1 MNTSSELYKSILAG
15 NHSFEVKV
23 NISATAEGLVQSSTD
38 YGMDVLTSLSSRR
51 SVFGT
56 GSPRLG
62 LAPSGEL
69 ALSLYVESGAVPRM
83 ATIRPY
89 FRVVNDTQQSE
100 WIAKG
105 VYFVDTREADT
116 TTGLLTLHAYD
127 AMLKGE
133 QSYPSTSHLWP
144 AADLDVVTEIASFLG
159 VAVDA
164 QTTSLMT
171 AGFMIPLPAQY
182 TLRETLQYIAA
193 LYGGSFVITDSNTLR
208 LIPLWSVKSEADAPL
223 GGTHRLTAA
232 PAFPAC
238 AGVRFLVDNEQEV
251 FAGDETGY
259 VYEISCPF
267 ATAATAEG
275 LVPSGSAADRLLTKM
290 QGFVYRPFSAEA
302 AVVNPACE
310 LGDTLSILDGS
321 GGSFLSGLFS
331 SSLVFDS
338 LCAASVS
345 APEDEELDHEY
356 PYIPATERSFTR
368 RIQNVQSELTLQAQ
382 QIAAKVSRT
391 GGDPSSFGWYLDAD
405 KFELRS
411 NGSVVMLVNSSGL
424 SVDGVVNAA
433 SGNIGGCTIEDGVL
447 KVYNANIE
455 NLNASK
461 ITAGTL
467 NSNRIGDYSL
477 TSSKIDDYAVVSRT
491 IAGSAVSYGK
501 TSFQSTLDQVG
512 TNKANIDTLYGY
524 FEGSASFS
532 SVLTGSLAINWHYLG
547 LETITIGGVN
557 RKVVTWT

>member
-1 MNTSSELYKSILAG
+1 MNTTSSLYNSIYSG
-15 NHSFEVKV
+15 IHRFEVKV
-23 NISATAEGLVQSSTD
+23 NIAGTD
-38 YGMDVLTSLSSRR
+38 YGMNVLTSLNSRR
-51 SVFGT
+51 SVFGS
-56 GSPRLG
+56 GSPRIG
-62 LAPSGEL
+62 LAPAGEL
-69 ALSLYVESGAVPRM
+69 SLSLYLDSGSVPRM
-83 ATIRPY
+83 AEIRPY
-89 FRVVNDTQQSE
+89 FRVVNDSRQSE

-105 VYFVDTREADT
+105 VYYVDTREADT
-116 TTGLLTLHAYD
+116 TTGLLTLQAYD
-127 AMLKGE
+127 SMLKGE
-133 QSYPSTSHLWP
+133 VKYPSTSHTWP
-144 AADLDVVTEIASFLG
+144 YSDINTVTEIASFLG

-164 QTTSLMT
+164 QTTTLMT

-182 TLRETLQYIAA
+182 TLRETLQYIGA
-193 LYGGSFVITDSNTLR
+193 LYGGSFVITDQNTLR
-208 LIPLWSVKSEADAPL
+208 LIPLWTVKTTEDAPL

-238 AGVRFLVDNEQEV
+238 TGVRFLVDNDQEL

-267 ATAATAEG
+267 ATQA
-275 LVPSGSAADRLLTKM
+275 AADRLLTKL
-290 QGFVYRPFSAEA
+290 QGFVYRPFTAEA
-302 AVVNPACE
+302 AVINPACE
-310 LGDTLSILDGS
+310 LGVTISVPDGL
-321 GGSFLSGLFS
+321 GGTFLSGLFS
-331 SSLVFDS
+331 SDLVFDS
-338 LCAASVS
+338 LCAASVA

-356 PYIPATERSFTR
+356 PYIPASERSFTR

-391 GGDPSSFGWYLDAD
+391 GGDASSFGWYLDAD
-405 KFELRS
+405 KFQLIS
-411 NGSVVMLVNSSGL
+411 NGSVVMLVNRDGL
-424 SVDGVVNAA
+424 SVEGVINAT
-433 SGNIGGCTIEDGVL
+433 SGEIGGCTIQDGVL

-461 ITAGTL
+461 ITSGTL
-467 NSNRIGDYSL
+467 NNARIMDYSL
-477 TSSKIDDYAVVSRT
+477 GSQKIDDYAITNRT
-491 IAGSAVSYGK
+491 IDSQAVSYGK
-501 TSFQSTLDQVG
+501 TSFQGTLDQVG

>member
-1 MNTSSELYKSILAG
+1 MNSTSTLYKSIFSG
-15 NHSFEVKV
+15 IHRFEVKV
-23 NISATAEGLVQSSTD
+23 NISGTD
-38 YGMDVLTSLSSRR
+38 YGMDVLTSLNSRR
-51 SVFGT
+51 SAFGT

-89 FRVVNDTQQSE
+89 FRVVNDIRQSE

-116 TTGLLTLHAYD
+116 TTGLLTLRAYD

-133 QSYPSTSHLWP
+133 VKYPSTSHAWP
-144 AADLDVVTEIASFLG
+144 YSDISTVREIASFLG

-171 AGFMIPLPAQY
+171 GGYMIPLPAQY
-182 TLRETLQYIAA
+182 TIRETLRYIGA
-193 LYGGSFVITDSNTLR
+193 LYGGSFVVTDANTLR
-208 LIPLWSVKSEADAPL
+208 LIPLWPVKSTEDAPL

-232 PAFPAC
+232 TAFPAC
-238 AGVRFLVDNEQEV
+238 TGVRFLLDNDQEL

-267 ATAATAEG
+267 ATQAAAN
-275 LVPSGSAADRLLTKM
+275 ALLTKLR
-290 QGFVYRPFSAEA
+290 GFVYRPFSAEA

-310 LGDTLSILDGS
+310 LGDTLSVPDGL
-321 GGSFLSGLFS
+321 GGTFLTGLFS
-331 SSLVFDS
+331 SDLIFDS

-356 PYIPATERSFTR
+356 PYIPASERSFSR
-368 RIQNVQSELTLQAQ
+368 KIQNVQSELTLQAQ

-391 GGDPSSFGWYLDAD
+391 GGDASSFGWYLDAD
-405 KFELRS
+405 KFQLIS
-411 NGSVVMLVNSSGL
+411 NGAVVMLVNRNGL
-424 SVDGVVNAA
+424 SLVGDLTANSGTFNGTVNANA
-433 SGNIGGCTIEDGVL
+433 GSIGGCTIENGVL
-447 KVYNANIE
+447 KVANANID

-467 NSNRIGDYSL
+467 DNARIRDYSL
-477 TSSKIDDYAVVSRT
+477 GPNKIDDYAITNRT
-491 IAGSAVSYGK
+491 IDSQAVSYGK
-501 TSFQSTLDQVG
+501 TSFQGTLDQVG

-532 SVLTGSLAINWHYLG
+532 SVLTGSLAINYHYLG

>member
-1 MNTSSELYKSILAG
+1 MNSTSTLYNSIFAG
-15 NHSFEVKV
+15 IHRFEVKV
-23 NISATAEGLVQSSTD
+23 SIGSTD
-38 YGMDVLTSLSSRR
+38 YGMNVLTSLNSCR
-51 SVFGT
+51 SAFGS

-62 LAPSGEL
+62 LATAGEL
-69 ALSLYVESGAVPRM
+69 SLSLYLDSGSVPRM
-83 ATIRPY
+83 AEIRPY
-89 FRVVNDTQQSE
+89 FRVVNDTRQSE

-133 QSYPSTSHLWP
+133 QQYPSVEHIWP
-144 AADLDVVTEIASFLG
+144 YSDIQVVTEIASFLG
-159 VAVDA
+159 VSVDA
-164 QTTSLMT
+164 RTTELMT

-182 TLRETLQYIAA
+182 TIRETLQYIAA
-193 LYGGSFVITDSNTLR
+193 LYGGSFVITDSNALR

-238 AGVRFLVDNEQEV
+238 TGVRFLVDDQQEL

-259 VYEISCPF
+259 VYEINCPF
-267 ATAATAEG
+267 ATQA
-275 LVPSGSAADRLLTKM
+275 AADRLLTKM
-290 QGFVYRPFSAEA
+290 QGFVYRPFAAEA

-310 LGDTLSILDGS
+310 LGDTLSVPDGS
-321 GGSFLSGLFS
+321 GGSFLTGLFS
-331 SSLVFDS
+331 SNLVFDS
-338 LCAASVS
+338 ICAASVS

-356 PYIPATERSFTR
+356 PYIPASERSFTR

-382 QIAAKVSRT
+382 QIAAKVSRS

-411 NGSVVMLVNSSGL
+411 NGSVVMLVNASGL

-461 ITAGTL
+461 ITSGTL

-532 SVLTGSLAINWHYLG
+532 SVLTGSLAINYHYLG

>member
-1 MNTSSELYKSILAG
+1 MNSTSTLYKSIFSG
-15 NHSFEVKV
+15 IHRFEVKV
-23 NISATAEGLVQSSTD
+23 NISGTD
-38 YGMDVLTSLSSRR
+38 YGMNVLTSVGSNR
-51 SVFGT
+51 SVFGS

-62 LAPSGEL
+62 LAPAGEL
-69 ALSLYVESGAVPRM
+69 SLSLYLDSGSVPRM
-83 ATIRPY
+83 AEIRPY

-105 VYFVDTREADT
+105 IYFVDTREADT

-133 QSYPSTSHLWP
+133 QAYPSTSHLWP

-159 VAVDA
+159 VTVDS
-164 QTTSLMT
+164 QTTTLMT

-208 LIPLWSVKSEADAPL
+208 LIPLWSVKTEADAPL

-238 AGVRFLVDNEQEV
+238 TGVRFLLDNEQEL

-259 VYEISCPF
+259 VYEITCPF
-267 ATAATAEG
+267 ATQA
-275 LVPSGSAADRLLTKM
+275 AADRLLTKM
-290 QGFVYRPFSAEA
+290 QGFVYRPFAAEA
-302 AVVNPACE
+302 AVINPACE
-310 LGDTLSILDGS
+310 LGDTLSVPDGS

-331 SSLVFDS
+331 SNLVFDS

-411 NGSVVMLVNSSGL
+411 NGSVVMLVNASGL

-461 ITAGTL
+461 ITSGTL

-532 SVLTGSLAINWHYLG
+532 SVLTGSLAINYHYLG

>member
-1 MNTSSELYKSILAG
+1 MNTTSELYKSILAG

-38 YGMDVLTSLSSRR
+38 YGMDVLTSLSSHR

-89 FRVVNDTQQSE
+89 FRVVNDTQRSE

-116 TTGLLTLHAYD
+116 TTGLLSLHAYD
-127 AMLKGE
+127 SMLKGE
-133 QSYPSTSHLWP
+133 QAYPSTSHSWP
-144 AADLDVVTEIASFLG
+144 YSDINTVTEIASFLG

-193 LYGGSFVITDSNTLR
+193 LYGGSFVVTDANTLR
-208 LIPLWSVKSEADAPL
+208 LVCLWDRKTEADLTL
-223 GGTHRLTAA
+223 GSTHRLTES

-238 AGVRFLVDNEQEV
+238 TGVRFLLDDDSDGRSPSAVGEL

-267 ATAATAEG
+267 ATQA
-275 LVPSGSAADRLLTKM
+275 AADRLLTKM
-290 QGFVYRPFSAEA
+290 RGFIYRPFAAEA
-302 AVVNPACE
+302 AILDPAGE
-310 LGDTLSILDGS
+310 IGDTISVSGSLTSLLSCD
-321 GGSFLSGLFS
+321 LS
-331 SSLVFDS
+331 FDS

-356 PYIPATERSFTR
+356 PYIPAAERSFTR

-382 QIAAKVSRT
+382 QIAAKVSRS

-411 NGSVVMLVNSSGL
+411 DGSVVMLVNASGL
-424 SVDGVVNAA
+424 TVHGVIDAT
-433 SGNIGGCTIEDGVL
+433 SGTIGGCTIEDGVL
-447 KVYNANIE
+447 KIYNANIE

-467 NSNRIGDYSL
+467 NTNRIADYSL
-477 TSSKIDDYAVVSRT
+477 GSTKIDDGAAVNRVIGS
-491 IAGSAVSYGK
+491 SAVSYGK
-501 TSFQSTLDQVG
+501 TSFQGTLDQVG

-524 FEGSASFS
+524 FEGSAQFS
-532 SVLTGSLAINWHYLG
+532 SLLAGSIALNYHYLG
-547 LETITIGGVN
+547 LDTITIGGVN

>member
-1 MNTSSELYKSILAG
+1 MNSTSTIYKSIFSAI
-15 NHSFEVKV
+15 HRFEVKV
-23 NISATAEGLVQSSTD
+23 AIGGTD
-38 YGMDVLTSLSSRR
+38 YGMNVLTSLNSNR
-51 SVFGT
+51 SVFGS
-56 GSPRLG
+56 GSPHLG
-62 LAPSGEL
+62 LAPAGEL
-69 ALSLYVESGAVPRM
+69 SLSLYLDSGSVPRM
-83 ATIRPY
+83 AEIRPY

-105 VYFVDTREADT
+105 VYYVDTREADT

-133 QSYPSTSHLWP
+133 QAYPSTSHLWP

-159 VAVDA
+159 VTVDA

-193 LYGGSFVITDSNTLR
+193 LYGGSFVITDANTLR

-238 AGVRFLVDNEQEV
+238 TGVRFLVDNEQEL

-259 VYEISCPF
+259 VYEITCPF
-267 ATAATAEG
+267 ATRA
-275 LVPSGSAADRLLTKM
+275 AADRLLTKM
-290 QGFVYRPFSAEA
+290 QGFVYRPFAAEA

-310 LGDTLSILDGS
+310 LGDTISVPDGS
-321 GGSFLSGLFS
+321 GGTFLTGLFS
-331 SSLVFDS
+331 SNLVFDS

-382 QIAAKVSRT
+382 QIAAKVSRA

-411 NGSVVMLVNSSGL
+411 NGSVVMLVNASGL

-461 ITAGTL
+461 ITSGTL

-532 SVLTGSLAINWHYLG
+532 SVLTGSLAINYHYLG

>member
-1 MNTSSELYKSILAG
+1 MNTTSSLYNSIFSG
-15 NHSFEVKV
+15 IHRFEVKV
-23 NISATAEGLVQSSTD
+23 NIAGTD
-38 YGMDVLTSLSSRR
+38 YGMNVLTSLNSRR
-51 SVFGT
+51 SVFGS

-62 LAPSGEL
+62 LAPAGEL
-69 ALSLYVESGAVPRM
+69 SLSLYLDSGSVPRM
-83 ATIRPY
+83 AEIRPY
-89 FRVVNDTQQSE
+89 FRVVNDSRQSE

-116 TTGLLTLHAYD
+116 TTGLLTLQAYD
-127 AMLKGE
+127 SMLKGE
-133 QSYPSTSHLWP
+133 VKYPSTSHTWP
-144 AADLDVVTEIASFLG
+144 YSDINTVTEIASFLG

-182 TLRETLQYIAA
+182 TFRETLQYIGA
-193 LYGGSFVITDSNTLR
+193 LYGGSFVITDANTLR
-208 LIPLWSVKSEADAPL
+208 LIPLWSVKTTEDVPL

-238 AGVRFLVDNEQEV
+238 TGVRFLVDNDQEL

-259 VYEISCPF
+259 VYEIACPF
-267 ATAATAEG
+267 ATQA
-275 LVPSGSAADRLLTKM
+275 AADRLLTKL
-290 QGFVYRPFSAEA
+290 QGFVYRPFTAEA
-302 AVVNPACE
+302 AVINPACE
-310 LGDTLSILDGS
+310 LGDTIAVPDGL
-321 GGSFLSGLFS
+321 GGTFLSGLFS
-331 SSLVFDS
+331 SDLVFDS
-338 LCAASVS
+338 LCAASVA

-356 PYIPATERSFTR
+356 PYIPASERSFTR

-382 QIAAKVSRT
+382 QIAAKVSRI
-391 GGDPSSFGWYLDAD
+391 GGDASSFGWYLAAD
-405 KFELRS
+405 KFQLVS
-411 NGSVVMLVNSSGL
+411 NGSVVMLVNRDGL
-424 SVDGVVNAA
+424 SVEGVINAT
-433 SGNIGGCTIEDGVL
+433 SGEIGGCTIQDGVL

-461 ITAGTL
+461 ITSGTL
-467 NSNRIGDYSL
+467 NNARIMDYSL
-477 TSSKIDDYAVVSRT
+477 DSQKIDDYAITNRT
-491 IAGSAVSYGK
+491 IDSQAVSYGK
-501 TSFQSTLDQVG
+501 TSFQGTLDQVG

>member
-1 MNTSSELYKSILAG
+1 MQSTSALYNSIISAI
-15 NHSFEVKV
+15 HRFEVKV
-23 NISATAEGLVQSSTD
+23 NIAGTD
-38 YGMDVLTSLSSRR
+38 YGMDVLTSMRSSLN
-51 SVFGT
+51 VFGT
-56 GSPRLG
+56 GSPQIG
-62 LAPSGEL
+62 LAPSGVL
-69 ALSLYVESGAVPRM
+69 PLSLYLDSSNVPRM
-83 ATIRPY
+83 AEIRPY

-105 VYFVDTREADT
+105 VYFVDTREANT
-116 TTGLLTLHAYD
+116 NTGLLTLQCYD

-133 QSYPSTSHLWP
+133 RLYPSVSHTWP
-144 AADLDVVTEIASFLG
+144 YSDINVVTEIASFLG
-159 VAVDA
+159 VTVDA
-164 QTTSLMT
+164 QTTTLMT
-171 AGFMIPLPAQY
+171 EGFMIPLPAQY
-182 TLRETLQYIAA
+182 TIRETLRYIGA
-193 LYGGSFVITDSNTLR
+193 LYGGSFVITAANTLR
-208 LIPLWSVKSEADAPL
+208 LIPLWSVKATEDVSL
-223 GGTHRLTAA
+223 GGAHRLTAA

-238 AGVRFLVDNEQEV
+238 TGVRFLIDDEQEL

-259 VYEISCPF
+259 VYEIECPF
-267 ATAATAEG
+267 ATQAAATW
-275 LVPSGSAADRLLTKM
+275 LLSNM
-290 QGFVYRPFSAEA
+290 QGFIYRPFNAESA
-302 AVVNPACE
+302 VIDPACE
-310 LGDTLSILDGS
+310 LGDTVAVPDGS
-321 GGSFLSGLFS
+321 GGTFLTGLFS
-331 SSLVFDS
+331 SNLVFDS

-356 PYIPATERSFTR
+356 PYIPASERSFTR

-411 NGSVVMLVNSSGL
+411 NDSVVMLVNASGL
-424 SVDGVVNAA
+424 SVDGIINAV

-461 ITAGTL
+461 ITSGTL
-467 NSNRIGDYSL
+467 NSNRIGNYSIE
-477 TSSKIDDYAVVSRT
+477 SSKIDDYAVVSRT

-532 SVLTGSLAINWHYLG
+532 SVLTGSLAINYHYLG

>member
-1 MNTSSELYKSILAG
+1 MNTTSELYKSILAG

-23 NISATAEGLVQSSTD
+23 NIGSID
-38 YGMDVLTSLSSRR
+38 YGMDVLTSMRSSR
-51 SVFGT
+51 SAFGS
-56 GSPRLG
+56 GSPHLG
-62 LAPSGEL
+62 LAPAGDL
-69 ALSLYVESGAVPRM
+69 TLSLYVDSSSVPRM

-105 VYFVDTREADT
+105 VYYIDTREADT
-116 TTGLLTLHAYD
+116 FSGLLTLHAYD

-133 QSYPSTSHLWP
+133 QAYPSTTHIWP
-144 AADLDVVTEIASFLG
+144 YSDLNVVTEIASFLG
-159 VAVDA
+159 VTVDA
-164 QTTSLMT
+164 QTIDLMT

-193 LYGGSFVITDSNTLR
+193 LYGGSFVLTDANTLR
-208 LIPLWSVKSEADAPL
+208 FVCLWNRKTEADLTL
-223 GGTHRLTAA
+223 GSTHRLTES

-238 AGVRFLVDNEQEV
+238 TGVRFLLDDDSDGRSPSAVGEL

-267 ATAATAEG
+267 ATQA
-275 LVPSGSAADRLLTKM
+275 AADRLLTKM
-290 QGFVYRPFSAEA
+290 QGFVYRPFAAEA
-302 AVVNPACE
+302 AILDPAGE
-310 LGDTLSILDGS
+310 IGDTISVSGSLTSLLSCD
-321 GGSFLSGLFS
+321 LS
-331 SSLVFDS
+331 FDS

-356 PYIPATERSFTR
+356 PFIPSSERSYSR
-368 RIQNVQSELTLQAQ
+368 RLQNVQSELTLQAQ
-382 QIAAKVSRT
+382 QIAAKVSRS

-411 NGSVVMLVNSSGL
+411 DGSVVMLVNSSGL
-424 SVDGVVNAA
+424 TVHGVIDAT
-433 SGNIGGCTIEDGVL
+433 SGTIGGCTIEDGVL
-447 KVYNANIE
+447 KIYNANIQ

-467 NSNRIGDYSL
+467 NTNRIADYSL
-477 TSSKIDDYAVVSRT
+477 GSTKIDDGAAVNRVIGS
-491 IAGSAVSYGK
+491 SAVSYGK

-524 FEGSASFS
+524 FEGSAQFS
-532 SVLTGSLAINWHYLG
+532 TLLAGSIALNYHYLG
-547 LETITIGGVN
+547 LETITVGGVN
-557 RKVVTWT
+557 RKLVTWS

>member
-1 MNTSSELYKSILAG
+1 MNSTSTLYKSIYSG
-15 NHSFEVKV
+15 IHRFEVKV
-23 NISATAEGLVQSSTD
+23 NISGTD

-89 FRVVNDTQQSE
+89 FRVVNDIRQSE

-116 TTGLLTLHAYD
+116 TTGLLTLRAYD

-133 QSYPSTSHLWP
+133 VKYPSTSHAWP
-144 AADLDVVTEIASFLG
+144 YSDINTVREIASFLG
-159 VAVDA
+159 VAVDE

-171 AGFMIPLPAQY
+171 GAYMIPLPAQY
-182 TLRETLQYIAA
+182 TIRETLRYIAA
-193 LYGGSFVITDSNTLR
+193 LYGGSFVVTDANTLR
-208 LIPLWSVKSEADAPL
+208 LIPLWSVKTAEDAAL

-232 PAFPAC
+232 TAFPAC
-238 AGVRFLVDNEQEV
+238 TGVRFLLDNDQEL

-267 ATAATAEG
+267 ATQAAAN
-275 LVPSGSAADRLLTKM
+275 ALLTKL

-310 LGDTLSILDGS
+310 LGDTLSVPDGL
-321 GGSFLSGLFS
+321 GGTFLTGLFS
-331 SSLVFDS
+331 SDLVFDS

-356 PYIPATERSFTR
+356 PYIPASERSFSR
-368 RIQNVQSELTLQAQ
+368 KIQNVQSELTLQAQ

-391 GGDPSSFGWYLDAD
+391 GGDASSFGWYLDAD
-405 KFELRS
+405 KFQLIS
-411 NGSVVMLVNSSGL
+411 NGSVVMLVNRNGL
-424 SVDGVVNAA
+424 SVDGVVNAT
-433 SGNIGGCTIEDGVL
+433 SGNIGGCTIENGVL

-455 NLNASK
+455 NLNAAK
-461 ITAGTL
+461 ITSGTL
-467 NSNRIGDYSL
+467 NNARIMDYSL
-477 TSSKIDDYAVVSRT
+477 GSQKIDDYAITNRT
-491 IAGSAVSYGK
+491 IDSQAVSYGK
-501 TSFQSTLDQVG
+501 TSFQGTLDQVG

-532 SVLTGSLAINWHYLG
+532 SVLTGSLAINYHYLG

>member
-1 MNTSSELYKSILAG
+1 MNYTSTLYKSIFSG
-15 NHSFEVKV
+15 IHRFEVKV
-23 NISATAEGLVQSSTD
+23 NISGTD
-38 YGMDVLTSLSSRR
+38 YGMNVLTSLNSNR
-51 SVFGT
+51 SVFGS

-62 LAPSGEL
+62 LAPAGEL
-69 ALSLYVESGAVPRM
+69 SLSLYLDSGSVPRM
-83 ATIRPY
+83 AEIRPY

-116 TTGLLTLHAYD
+116 TTGLLTLRAYD
-127 AMLKGE
+127 SMLKAE
-133 QSYPSTSHLWP
+133 QQYPSVEHTWP
-144 AADLDVVTEIASFLG
+144 YSDIDTVREIASFLRVG
-159 VAVDA
+159 IDA
-164 QTTSLMT
+164 QTTELMT

-238 AGVRFLVDNEQEV
+238 TGVRFLLDNEQEL

-259 VYEISCPF
+259 VYEITCPF
-267 ATAATAEG
+267 ATQA
-275 LVPSGSAADRLLTKM
+275 AADRLLTKM
-290 QGFVYRPFSAEA
+290 QGFVYRPFAAEA

-310 LGDTLSILDGS
+310 LGDTLSVPDGS
-321 GGSFLSGLFS
+321 GGTFLTGLFS
-331 SSLVFDS
+331 SNLVFDS

-411 NGSVVMLVNSSGL
+411 NGSVVMLVNASGL

-461 ITAGTL
+461 ITSGTL

-532 SVLTGSLAINWHYLG
+532 SVLTGSLAINYHYLG

>member
-1 MNTSSELYKSILAG
+1 MNTTSQIYNSIFSG
-15 NHSFEVKV
+15 IHRFEVKV
-23 NISATAEGLVQSSTD
+23 SIGSTD
-38 YGMDVLTSLSSRR
+38 YGMNVLTSLNSCR
-51 SVFGT
+51 SAFGS

-62 LAPSGEL
+62 LAPAGEL
-69 ALSLYVESGAVPRM
+69 SLSLYLDSGSVPRM
-83 ATIRPY
+83 AEIRPY
-89 FRVVNDTQQSE
+89 FRVVNDTRQSE

-105 VYFVDTREADT
+105 VYYVDTREADT

-127 AMLKGE
+127 SMLKGE
-133 QSYPSTSHLWP
+133 QQYPSVEHIWP
-144 AADLDVVTEIASFLG
+144 YSDIQVVTEIASFLG
-159 VAVDA
+159 VTVDA
-164 QTTSLMT
+164 RTTEIMT
-171 AGFMIPLPAQY
+171 AGFLIPLPAQY
-182 TLRETLQYIAA
+182 TIRETLQYIAA

-208 LIPLWSVKSEADAPL
+208 LIPLWSVKSETDAPL

-238 AGVRFLVDNEQEV
+238 TGVRFLLDNEQEL

-259 VYEISCPF
+259 VYEITCPF
-267 ATAATAEG
+267 ATQAA
-275 LVPSGSAADRLLTKM
+275 VDRLLTKM
-290 QGFVYRPFSAEA
+290 KGFVYRPFAAEA

-310 LGDTLSILDGS
+310 LGDTLSVPDGS
-321 GGSFLSGLFS
+321 GGTFLTGLFS
-331 SSLVFDS
+331 SNLVFDS
-338 LCAASVS
+338 LCVASVS

-411 NGSVVMLVNSSGL
+411 NGSVVMLVNADGL
-424 SVDGVVNAA
+424 SVDGIINAI

-461 ITAGTL
+461 ITSGTL

-532 SVLTGSLAINWHYLG
+532 SVLTGSLAINYHYLG

>member
-1 MNTSSELYKSILAG
+1 MNSTSTLYKSIYSG
-15 NHSFEVKV
+15 IHRFEVKV
-23 NISATAEGLVQSSTD
+23 NISGTD
-38 YGMDVLTSLSSRR
+38 YGMDVLTSLNSRR
-51 SVFGT
+51 SAFGA

-89 FRVVNDTQQSE
+89 FRVVNDIRQSE

-116 TTGLLTLHAYD
+116 TTGLLTLRAYD

-133 QSYPSTSHLWP
+133 VKYPSTSHAWP
-144 AADLDVVTEIASFLG
+144 YSDINTVREIASFLG

-171 AGFMIPLPAQY
+171 GGYLIPLPAQY
-182 TLRETLQYIAA
+182 TVRETLRYIAA
-193 LYGGSFVITDSNTLR
+193 LYGGSFVVTDANTLR
-208 LIPLWSVKSEADAPL
+208 LIPLWSVKSTEDAPL

-232 PAFPAC
+232 TAFPAC
-238 AGVRFLVDNEQEV
+238 TGVRFLLDNDQEL

-267 ATAATAEG
+267 ATQAAAN
-275 LVPSGSAADRLLTKM
+275 ALLTKLR
-290 QGFVYRPFSAEA
+290 GFVYRPFSAEA

-310 LGDTLSILDGS
+310 LGDTLSVPDGL
-321 GGSFLSGLFS
+321 GGTFLTGLFS
-331 SSLVFDS
+331 SDLVFDS

-345 APEDEELDHEY
+345 APEDEELNHEY
-356 PYIPATERSFTR
+356 PYIPASERSFSR
-368 RIQNVQSELTLQAQ
+368 KIQNVQSELTLQAQ

-391 GGDPSSFGWYLDAD
+391 GGDASSFGWYLDAD
-405 KFELRS
+405 KFQLIS
-411 NGSVVMLVNSSGL
+411 NGAVVMLVNRNGL
-424 SVDGVVNAA
+424 SLVGDLTANSGTFNGTVNANA
-433 SGNIGGCTIEDGVL
+433 GSIGGCTIENGVL

-461 ITAGTL
+461 ITSGTL
-467 NSNRIGDYSL
+467 NNARIMDYSL
-477 TSSKIDDYAVVSRT
+477 GSQKIDDYAITNRT
-491 IAGSAVSYGK
+491 IDSQAVSYGK
-501 TSFQSTLDQVG
+501 TSFQGTLDQVG

-532 SVLTGSLAINWHYLG
+532 SVLTGSLAINYHYLG

>member
-1 MNTSSELYKSILAG
+1 MNSTSSLYNSIYSG
-15 NHSFEVKV
+15 IHRFEVKV
-23 NISATAEGLVQSSTD
+23 NIAGTD
-38 YGMDVLTSLSSRR
+38 YGMNVLTSLNSRR
-51 SVFGT
+51 SVFGS

-62 LAPSGEL
+62 LAPAGEL
-69 ALSLYVESGAVPRM
+69 SLSLYLDSGSVPRM
-83 ATIRPY
+83 AEIRPY
-89 FRVVNDTQQSE
+89 FRVVNDSRQSE

-116 TTGLLTLHAYD
+116 TTGLLTLQAYD
-127 AMLKGE
+127 SMLKGE
-133 QSYPSTSHLWP
+133 VKYPSTSHAWP
-144 AADLDVVTEIASFLG
+144 YSDINTVTEIASFLG

-182 TLRETLQYIAA
+182 TLRETLQYIGA
-193 LYGGSFVITDSNTLR
+193 LYGGSFVITDANTLR
-208 LIPLWSVKSEADAPL
+208 LIPLWSVKTSEDAPL

-238 AGVRFLVDNEQEV
+238 TGVRFLVDNDQEL

-267 ATAATAEG
+267 ATQA
-275 LVPSGSAADRLLTKM
+275 AADRLLTKL
-290 QGFVYRPFSAEA
+290 QGFIYRPFTAEA
-302 AVVNPACE
+302 AVINPACE
-310 LGDTLSILDGS
+310 LGDTVAVPDGL
-321 GGSFLSGLFS
+321 GGTFLSGLFS
-331 SSLVFDS
+331 SDLVFDS

-391 GGDPSSFGWYLDAD
+391 GGDASSFGWYLDAD
-405 KFELRS
+405 KFQLVS
-411 NGSVVMLVNSSGL
+411 NGSVVMLVNRDGL
-424 SVDGVVNAA
+424 SVEGVINAT
-433 SGNIGGCTIEDGVL
+433 SGEIGGCTIQDGVL

-461 ITAGTL
+461 ITSGTL
-467 NSNRIGDYSL
+467 NNARIMDYSL
-477 TSSKIDDYAVVSRT
+477 GSQKIDDYAITNRT
-491 IAGSAVSYGK
+491 IDSQAVSYGK
-501 TSFQSTLDQVG
+501 TSFQGTLDQVG

>member
-1 MNTSSELYKSILAG
+1 MNTTSSLYESIFSG
-15 NHSFEVKV
+15 IHRFEVKV
-23 NISATAEGLVQSSTD
+23 NISGTD
-38 YGMDVLTSLSSRR
+38 YGMNVLTSLNSRR
-51 SVFGT
+51 SVFGS

-62 LAPSGEL
+62 LAPAGEL
-69 ALSLYVESGAVPRM
+69 SLSLYLDSGSVPRM
-83 ATIRPY
+83 AEIRPY
-89 FRVVNDTQQSE
+89 FRVVNDSRQSE

-116 TTGLLTLHAYD
+116 TTGLLTLQAYD
-127 AMLKGE
+127 SMLKGE
-133 QSYPSTSHLWP
+133 VKYPSTSHTWP
-144 AADLDVVTEIASFLG
+144 YSDINTVTEIATFLG

-182 TLRETLQYIAA
+182 TLRETLQYIGA
-193 LYGGSFVITDSNTLR
+193 LYGGSFVITDQNTLR
-208 LIPLWSVKSEADAPL
+208 LIPLWSVKTTEDAPL

-238 AGVRFLVDNEQEV
+238 TGVRFLVDNDQEL

-267 ATAATAEG
+267 ATQT
-275 LVPSGSAADRLLTKM
+275 AADRLLTKL
-290 QGFVYRPFSAEA
+290 QGFVYRPFTAGA
-302 AVVNPACE
+302 AVLNPACE
-310 LGDTLSILDGS
+310 LGDTIAVPDGL
-321 GGSFLSGLFS
+321 GGTFLSGLFS
-331 SSLVFDS
+331 SDLAFDS
-338 LCAASVS
+338 LCAASVA

-356 PYIPATERSFTR
+356 PYIPASERNFTR

-391 GGDPSSFGWYLDAD
+391 GGDASSFGWYLDAD
-405 KFELRS
+405 KFQLVS
-411 NGSVVMLVNSSGL
+411 NGSVVMLVNRDGL
-424 SVDGVVNAA
+424 SVEGVINAT
-433 SGNIGGCTIEDGVL
+433 SGEIGGCTIQDGVL

-461 ITAGTL
+461 ITSGTL
-467 NSNRIGDYSL
+467 NNARIMDYSL
-477 TSSKIDDYAVVSRT
+477 GSQKIDDYAITNRT
-491 IAGSAVSYGK
+491 IDSQAVSYGK
-501 TSFQSTLDQVG
+501 TSFQGTLDQVG

>member
-1 MNTSSELYKSILAG
+1 MNSTSTLYNSIFAG
-15 NHSFEVKV
+15 IHRFEVKV
-23 NISATAEGLVQSSTD
+23 SIGSTD
-38 YGMDVLTSLSSRR
+38 YGMNVLTSLNSCR
-51 SVFGT
+51 SAFGS

-62 LAPSGEL
+62 LATAGEL
-69 ALSLYVESGAVPRM
+69 SLSLYLDSGSVPRM
-83 ATIRPY
+83 AEIRPY
-89 FRVVNDTQQSE
+89 FRVVNDTRQSE

-133 QSYPSTSHLWP
+133 QQYPSVEHIWP
-144 AADLDVVTEIASFLG
+144 YSDIQVVTEIASFLG
-159 VAVDA
+159 VSVDA
-164 QTTSLMT
+164 RTTELMT

-182 TLRETLQYIAA
+182 TIRETLQYIAA
-193 LYGGSFVITDSNTLR
+193 LYGGSFVITDSNALR

-238 AGVRFLVDNEQEV
+238 TGVRFLVDDQQEL

-259 VYEISCPF
+259 VYEINCPF
-267 ATAATAEG
+267 ATQA
-275 LVPSGSAADRLLTKM
+275 AADRLLTKM
-290 QGFVYRPFSAEA
+290 QGFVYRPFAAEA

-310 LGDTLSILDGS
+310 LGDTLSVPDGS
-321 GGSFLSGLFS
+321 GGSFLTGLFS
-331 SSLVFDS
+331 SNLVFDS
-338 LCAASVS
+338 ICAASVS

-356 PYIPATERSFTR
+356 PYIPASERSFTR

-382 QIAAKVSRT
+382 QIAAKVSRS

-411 NGSVVMLVNSSGL
+411 NGSVVMLVNADGL
-424 SVDGVVNAA
+424 SVDGIINAL

-461 ITAGTL
+461 ITSGTL

-532 SVLTGSLAINWHYLG
+532 SILTGSLAINWHYLG

-557 RKVVTWT
+557 RKVVTWS

>member
-1 MNTSSELYKSILAG
+1 MNSTSTLYNSIFSG
-15 NHSFEVKV
+15 IHRFEVKV
-23 NISATAEGLVQSSTD
+23 TIAGTD
-38 YGMDVLTSLSSRR
+38 YGMDVLTSLSSNR
-51 SVFGT
+51 SVFGS

-62 LAPSGEL
+62 LAPAGEL
-69 ALSLYVESGAVPRM
+69 SLSLYLDSGAVPRM
-83 ATIRPY
+83 AEIRPY

-133 QSYPSTSHLWP
+133 QQYPSVEHIWP
-144 AADLDVVTEIASFLG
+144 YSDIQVVTEIASFLG
-159 VAVDA
+159 VTVDT

-171 AGFMIPLPAQY
+171 AGFMIPLPVQY
-182 TLRETLQYIAA
+182 NIRETLQYIAA

-232 PAFPAC
+232 TAFPAC
-238 AGVRFLVDNEQEV
+238 TGVRFLLDNEQEL

-259 VYEISCPF
+259 VYEVTCPF
-267 ATAATAEG
+267 ATQA
-275 LVPSGSAADRLLTKM
+275 AADRLLTKM
-290 QGFVYRPFSAEA
+290 QGFVYRPFAAEA
-302 AVVNPACE
+302 AVINPACE
-310 LGDTLSILDGS
+310 LGDTLSVPDGS
-321 GGSFLSGLFS
+321 GGTFLTGLFS
-331 SSLVFDS
+331 SNLVFDS

-382 QIAAKVSRT
+382 QIAAKVSRS

-411 NGSVVMLVNSSGL
+411 NGSVVMLVNASGL
-424 SVDGVVNAA
+424 SVDGIINAL

-461 ITAGTL
+461 ITSGTL

-532 SVLTGSLAINWHYLG
+532 SVLTGSLEINYHYLG

>member
-1 MNTSSELYKSILAG
+1 MNSTSSLYNSIISG
-15 NHSFEVKV
+15 IHRFEVKV
-23 NISATAEGLVQSSTD
+23 NISGAD
-38 YGMDVLTSLSSRR
+38 YGMDVLTSLNSCR
-51 SVFGT
+51 SVFGS

-62 LAPSGEL
+62 LAPAGEL
-69 ALSLYVESGAVPRM
+69 SLSLYASSASVPRM
-83 ATIRPY
+83 AALQPY

-105 VYFVDTREADT
+105 VYYVDTREADT
-116 TTGLLTLHAYD
+116 ATGLLTLHAYD
-127 AMLKGE
+127 SMLKGE
-133 QSYPSTSHLWP
+133 RPFTEEEPNVSGSSSERTSSGVNELSASLTEENDTELVRTIWP
-144 AADLDVVTEIASFLG
+144 AADIDVVTEIAAALG
-159 VAVDA
+159 VTVDA

-193 LYGGSFVITDSNTLR
+193 LYGGSFVITDENTLR
-208 LIPLWSVKSEADAPL
+208 LIPLWSVKTTADASL

-238 AGVRFLVDNEQEV
+238 SGVRFLVDNEQEI

-259 VYEISCPF
+259 VYEIACPF
-267 ATAATAEG
+267 ATQA
-275 LVPSGSAADRLLTKM
+275 AADRLLTKM
-290 QGFVYRPFSAEA
+290 QGFIYRPFAAEA
-302 AVVNPACE
+302 AVLNPACE
-310 LGDTLSILDGS
+310 LGDTLSVPDGS
-321 GGSFLSGLFS
+321 GGSFLTGLFS
-331 SSLVFDS
+331 SNLVFDS

-356 PYIPATERSFTR
+356 PYIPASERSFTR
-368 RIQNVQSELTLQAQ
+368 RLQNVQSELTLQAQ

-405 KFELRS
+405 KFQLIS
-411 NGSVVMLVNSSGL
+411 NGNVVMLVNADGL
-424 SVDGVVNAA
+424 SVDGIINAT
-433 SGNIGGCTIEDGVL
+433 SGEIGGCTIEDGVL

-455 NLNASK
+455 NLNA
-461 ITAGTL
+461 
-467 NSNRIGDYSL
+467 
-477 TSSKIDDYAVVSRT
+477 SKIDDYAVVSRT

>member
-1 MNTSSELYKSILAG
+1 MNNTSSLYNSIFSG
-15 NHSFEVKV
+15 IHRFEVKV
-23 NISATAEGLVQSSTD
+23 NIAGTD
-38 YGMDVLTSLSSRR
+38 YGMNVLTSLNSRR
-51 SVFGT
+51 SVFGS

-62 LAPSGEL
+62 LAPAGEL
-69 ALSLYVESGAVPRM
+69 SLSLYLDSGSVPRM
-83 ATIRPY
+83 AEIRPY
-89 FRVVNDTQQSE
+89 FRVVNDSRQSE

-116 TTGLLTLHAYD
+116 TTGLLTLQAYD
-127 AMLKGE
+127 SMLKGE
-133 QSYPSTSHLWP
+133 VKYPSTSHTWP
-144 AADLDVVTEIASFLG
+144 YSDVNTVTEIASFLG
-159 VAVDA
+159 VTVDA
-164 QTTSLMT
+164 QTTTLMT

-193 LYGGSFVITDSNTLR
+193 LYGGSFVITDANTLR
-208 LIPLWSVKSEADAPL
+208 LIPLWSVKTTEDAPL

-238 AGVRFLVDNEQEV
+238 TGVRFLVDNDQEL

-267 ATAATAEG
+267 ATQE
-275 LVPSGSAADRLLTKM
+275 AADRLLTKL
-290 QGFVYRPFSAEA
+290 QGFVYRPFTAEA
-302 AVVNPACE
+302 AVINPACE
-310 LGDTLSILDGS
+310 LGDTISIPDGL
-321 GGSFLSGLFS
+321 GGNFLSGLFS
-331 SSLVFDS
+331 SDLVFDS
-338 LCAASVS
+338 LCAASVA

-356 PYIPATERSFTR
+356 PYIPASERSFTR

-391 GGDPSSFGWYLDAD
+391 GGDSSSFGWYLDAD
-405 KFELRS
+405 KFQLVS
-411 NGSVVMLVNSSGL
+411 NGSVVMLVNRDGL
-424 SVDGVVNAA
+424 SVEGVINAT
-433 SGNIGGCTIEDGVL
+433 SGEIGGCTIQDGVL

-461 ITAGTL
+461 ITSGTL
-467 NSNRIGDYSL
+467 NNARIMDYSL
-477 TSSKIDDYAVVSRT
+477 GSQKIDDYAITNRT
-491 IAGSAVSYGK
+491 IDSQAVSYGK
-501 TSFQSTLDQVG
+501 TSFQGTLDQVG

>member
-1 MNTSSELYKSILAG
+1 MNSTSTLYKSIFSG
-15 NHSFEVKV
+15 IHRFEVKV
-23 NISATAEGLVQSSTD
+23 NISGTD
-38 YGMDVLTSLSSRR
+38 YGMDVLTSLNSRR
-51 SVFGT
+51 SAFGT

-89 FRVVNDTQQSE
+89 FRVVNDTRQSE

-116 TTGLLTLHAYD
+116 TTGLLTLRAYD

-133 QSYPSTSHLWP
+133 VKYPSTSHAWP
-144 AADLDVVTEIASFLG
+144 YSDINTVREIASFLG

-171 AGFMIPLPAQY
+171 GGYMIPLPAQY
-182 TLRETLQYIAA
+182 TIRETLRYIAA
-193 LYGGSFVITDSNTLR
+193 LYGGSFVVTDANTLR
-208 LIPLWSVKSEADAPL
+208 LIPLWSVKSTEDAPL

-232 PAFPAC
+232 TAFPAC
-238 AGVRFLVDNEQEV
+238 TGVRFLLDNDQEL

-267 ATAATAEG
+267 ATQAAAN
-275 LVPSGSAADRLLTKM
+275 DLLTKLR
-290 QGFVYRPFSAEA
+290 GFVYRPFSAEA

-310 LGDTLSILDGS
+310 LGDTLSVPDGL
-321 GGSFLSGLFS
+321 GGTFLTGLFS
-331 SSLVFDS
+331 SDLVFDS

-356 PYIPATERSFTR
+356 PYIPASERSFSR
-368 RIQNVQSELTLQAQ
+368 KIQNVQSELTLQAQ

-391 GGDPSSFGWYLDAD
+391 GGDASSFGWYLDAD
-405 KFELRS
+405 KFQLIS
-411 NGSVVMLVNSSGL
+411 NGSVVMLVNRNGL
-424 SVDGVVNAA
+424 SVDGVVNAT
-433 SGNIGGCTIEDGVL
+433 SGNIGGCTIENGVL

-461 ITAGTL
+461 ITSGTL
-467 NSNRIGDYSL
+467 NNARIMDYSL
-477 TSSKIDDYAVVSRT
+477 GSQKIDDYAITNRT
-491 IAGSAVSYGK
+491 IDSQAVSYGK
-501 TSFQSTLDQVG
+501 TSFQGTLDQVG

-532 SVLTGSLAINWHYLG
+532 SVLTGSLAINYHYLG

>member
-1 MNTSSELYKSILAG
+1 MNSTSTLYKSIFSG
-15 NHSFEVKV
+15 IHRFEVKV
-23 NISATAEGLVQSSTD
+23 NISGTD
-38 YGMDVLTSLSSRR
+38 YGMDVLTSLNSRR
-51 SVFGT
+51 SAFGT

-89 FRVVNDTQQSE
+89 FRVVNDTRQSE

-116 TTGLLTLHAYD
+116 TGLLTLRAYD

-133 QSYPSTSHLWP
+133 VKYPSTSHAWP
-144 AADLDVVTEIASFLG
+144 YSDINTVREIASFLG

-171 AGFMIPLPAQY
+171 GGYMIPLPAQY
-182 TLRETLQYIAA
+182 TIRETLRYIAA
-193 LYGGSFVITDSNTLR
+193 LYGGSFVVTDANTLR
-208 LIPLWSVKSEADAPL
+208 LIPLWSVKSTEDAPL

-232 PAFPAC
+232 TAFPAC
-238 AGVRFLVDNEQEV
+238 TGVRFLLDNDQEL

-267 ATAATAEG
+267 ATQAAAN
-275 LVPSGSAADRLLTKM
+275 DLLTKLR
-290 QGFVYRPFSAEA
+290 GFVYRPFSAEA

-310 LGDTLSILDGS
+310 LGDTLSVPDGL
-321 GGSFLSGLFS
+321 GGTFLTGLFS
-331 SSLVFDS
+331 SDLVFDS

-356 PYIPATERSFTR
+356 PYIPASERSFSR
-368 RIQNVQSELTLQAQ
+368 KIQNVQSELTLQAQ

-391 GGDPSSFGWYLDAD
+391 GGDASSFGWYLDAD
-405 KFELRS
+405 KFQLIS
-411 NGSVVMLVNSSGL
+411 NGSVVMLVNRNGL
-424 SVDGVVNAA
+424 SVDGVVNAT
-433 SGNIGGCTIEDGVL
+433 SGNIGGCTIENGVL

-461 ITAGTL
+461 ITSGTL
-467 NSNRIGDYSL
+467 NNARIMDYSL
-477 TSSKIDDYAVVSRT
+477 GSQKIDDYAITNRT
-491 IAGSAVSYGK
+491 IDSQAVSYGK
-501 TSFQSTLDQVG
+501 TSFQGTLDQVG

-532 SVLTGSLAINWHYLG
+532 SVLTGSLAINYHYLG

>member
-1 MNTSSELYKSILAG
+1 MNTTSQIYNSIFSG
-15 NHSFEVKV
+15 IHRFEVKV
-23 NISATAEGLVQSSTD
+23 NIGGTD
-38 YGMDVLTSLSSRR
+38 YGMDVLTSLNSCR
-51 SVFGT
+51 SVFGS

-62 LAPSGEL
+62 MAPAGEL
-69 ALSLYVESGAVPRM
+69 SLSLYLDSASVPRM
-83 ATIRPY
+83 AEIRPY
-89 FRVVNDTQQSE
+89 FRVVNDTRQSE

-133 QSYPSTSHLWP
+133 QAYPSVEHIWP
-144 AADLDVVTEIASFLG
+144 YSDIQVVTEIASLLG
-159 VAVDA
+159 VTVDA
-164 QTTSLMT
+164 RTTTLMT

-182 TLRETLQYIAA
+182 TIRETLQYIAA

-238 AGVRFLVDNEQEV
+238 TGVRFLLDNEQEL

-259 VYEISCPF
+259 VYEIACPF
-267 ATAATAEG
+267 ATQA
-275 LVPSGSAADRLLTKM
+275 AADRLLTKM
-290 QGFVYRPFSAEA
+290 QGFVYRPFAAEA

-310 LGDTLSILDGS
+310 LGDTLSVPDGS
-321 GGSFLSGLFS
+321 GGTFLTGLFS
-331 SSLVFDS
+331 SNLVFDS

-461 ITAGTL
+461 ITSGTL

-547 LETITIGGVN
+547 LETISIGGVN

>member
-1 MNTSSELYKSILAG
+1 MNSTSTLYKSIFSG
-15 NHSFEVKV
+15 IHRFEVKV
-23 NISATAEGLVQSSTD
+23 NISGTD
-38 YGMDVLTSLSSRR
+38 YGMDVLTSLNSRLR
-51 SVFGT
+51 AFGT
-56 GSPRLG
+56 GSPHLG

-89 FRVVNDTQQSE
+89 FRVVNDIRQSE

-116 TTGLLTLHAYD
+116 TTGLLTLRAYD

-133 QSYPSTSHLWP
+133 VKYPSTTHAWP
-144 AADLDVVTEIASFLG
+144 YSDINTVREIASFLG

-164 QTTSLMT
+164 QTTSLIT
-171 AGFMIPLPAQY
+171 GGYMIPLPAQY
-182 TLRETLQYIAA
+182 TIRETLRYIAA
-193 LYGGSFVITDSNTLR
+193 LYGGSFVVTDANTLR
-208 LIPLWSVKSEADAPL
+208 LIPLWSVKSTEDAPL

-232 PAFPAC
+232 TAFPAC
-238 AGVRFLVDNEQEV
+238 TGVRFLLDNDQEL

-267 ATAATAEG
+267 ATQAAAN
-275 LVPSGSAADRLLTKM
+275 ALLTKLR
-290 QGFVYRPFSAEA
+290 GFIYRPFSAEA

-310 LGDTLSILDGS
+310 LGDTLSVPDGL
-321 GGSFLSGLFS
+321 GGTFLTGLFS
-331 SSLVFDS
+331 SDLIFDS

-345 APEDEELDHEY
+345 APEDEELNHEY
-356 PYIPATERSFTR
+356 PYIPASERSFSR
-368 RIQNVQSELTLQAQ
+368 KIQNVQSELTLQAQ

-391 GGDPSSFGWYLDAD
+391 GGDASSFGWYLDAD
-405 KFELRS
+405 KFQLIS
-411 NGSVVMLVNSSGL
+411 NGAVVMLVNRNGL
-424 SVDGVVNAA
+424 SLIGDLTANSGTFNGTVNAN
-433 SGNIGGCTIEDGVL
+433 SGSIGGCTIENGVL
-447 KVYNANIE
+447 KVANANID

-461 ITAGTL
+461 ITSGTL
-467 NSNRIGDYSL
+467 NNARIMDYSL
-477 TSSKIDDYAVVSRT
+477 GSQKIDDYAITNRT
-491 IAGSAVSYGK
+491 IDSQAVSYGK
-501 TSFQSTLDQVG
+501 TSFQGTLDQVG
-512 TNKANIDTLYGY
+512 TNKANIDTLYVY

-532 SVLTGSLAINWHYLG
+532 SVLTGSFAINYHYLG

>member
-1 MNTSSELYKSILAG
+1 MNSTSTLYNSIFSG
-15 NHSFEVKV
+15 IHRFEVKV
-23 NISATAEGLVQSSTD
+23 NIAATAEGLVQSSTD
-38 YGMDVLTSLSSRR
+38 YGMDVLTSLNSNR
-51 SVFGT
+51 SVFGS
-56 GSPRLG
+56 GSPHLG
-62 LAPSGEL
+62 LAPAGEL
-69 ALSLYVESGAVPRM
+69 SLSLYLDSVAVPRM
-83 ATIRPY
+83 AEIRPY
-89 FRVVNDTQQSE
+89 FRVVNDSRQSE

-133 QSYPSTSHLWP
+133 QQYPSVEHIWP
-144 AADLDVVTEIASFLG
+144 YSDINTVTEIASFLG
-159 VAVDA
+159 VTVDS
-164 QTTSLMT
+164 QTTTLMT

-182 TLRETLQYIAA
+182 TMRETLQYIAA
-193 LYGGSFVITDSNTLR
+193 LYGGSFVITDANTLR

-238 AGVRFLVDNEQEV
+238 TGVRFLLDNEQEL

-267 ATAATAEG
+267 ATQA
-275 LVPSGSAADRLLTKM
+275 AADRLLTKM
-290 QGFVYRPFSAEA
+290 QGFIYRPFAAEA
-302 AVVNPACE
+302 AVINPACE
-310 LGDTLSILDGS
+310 LGDTISVPDGS
-321 GGSFLSGLFS
+321 GGTFLTGLFS
-331 SSLVFDS
+331 SNLVFDS

-411 NGSVVMLVNSSGL
+411 NGSVVMLVNASGL

-461 ITAGTL
+461 ITSGTL

-532 SVLTGSLAINWHYLG
+532 SVLTGSLAINYHYLG

>member
-1 MNTSSELYKSILAG
+1 MNSTSTIYKSIFSAI
-15 NHSFEVKV
+15 HRFEVKV
-23 NISATAEGLVQSSTD
+23 AIGGTD
-38 YGMDVLTSLSSRR
+38 YGMNVLTSLNSNR
-51 SVFGT
+51 SVFGS

-62 LAPSGEL
+62 LAPAGEL
-69 ALSLYVESGAVPRM
+69 SLSLYINSASIPRM
-83 ATIRPY
+83 AEIRPY

-105 VYFVDTREADT
+105 VYYVDTREADT

-133 QSYPSTSHLWP
+133 QAYPSTSHLWP

-159 VAVDA
+159 VTVDA

-193 LYGGSFVITDSNTLR
+193 LYGGSFVITDANTLR

-238 AGVRFLVDNEQEV
+238 TGVRFLVDNEQEL

-259 VYEISCPF
+259 VYEITCPF
-267 ATAATAEG
+267 ATRA
-275 LVPSGSAADRLLTKM
+275 AADRLLTKM
-290 QGFVYRPFSAEA
+290 QGFVYRPFAAEA

-310 LGDTLSILDGS
+310 LGDTISVPDGS
-321 GGSFLSGLFS
+321 GGTFLTGLFS
-331 SSLVFDS
+331 SNLVFDS

-382 QIAAKVSRT
+382 QIAAKVSRA

-411 NGSVVMLVNSSGL
+411 NGSVVMLVNASGL

-461 ITAGTL
+461 ITSGTL

-532 SVLTGSLAINWHYLG
+532 SVLTGSLAINYHYLG